1 MNVFDTRGVALQY
14 SLDAHGRNGI
24 DRSRKFSGN
33 VFPKEI
39 YSEIYI
45 RERNAIF
52 QIRDAFLPVNGYTEK
67 KPSRWIEESSR
78 IFPYSRTAHICIENY
93 SSLPSF
99 NNNVVPSVPFN
110 NNKLKGFEI
119 AWQSFNHLFH
129 PRPFFFHPRFVR
141 FLKIR

>member
-14 SLDAHGRNGI
+14 SRDAHGRNGI

-67 KPSRWIEESSR
+67 KPLDRR
-78 IFPYSRTAHICIENY
+78 ILPHF
-93 SSLPSF
+93 SLFSDRPHLHRKLFLPPSF